1 MIIQDNLEIMI
12 ESFKFIYNLK
22 KEEKKLNKTHFCIHE
37 IYITSTNF
45 LSSKKCLHLR
55 LNWQG

>member
-22 KEEKKLNKTHFCIHE
+22 KEEKKIKQDT
-37 IYITSTNF
+37 F
-45 LSSKKCLHLR
+45 LYS
-55 LNWQG
+55 